1 LSSPPTAPGRIVA
14 LDGLRG
20 IAIAAV
26 LAHHFIVP
34 LCSGVIGSP
43 GAYVAASLR
52 LSYTGVDLFFVLSG
66 FLIGGIL
73 LDHRESPFLLRTFY
87 LRRFLRIVPLALL
100 CILAVLSA
108 QALGL
113 FGPPEGGD
121 PWPWPVYA
129 LFVPNL
135 WMAGNLDWGYRPLSA
150 LWSLGIEEQ
159 FYLIAPLLVIWVPRD
174 RFPWLLTAL
183 IVLAPLSRMALTF
196 YRSDW
201 SFAASLLPVGRTD
214 CLGAGFLVAWMV
226 REPAAR
232 AWGERQRGAL
242 MAGLLT
248 AAAGMLWLTRLN
260 ATNAGLTMALG
271 GYSLVAAFYALILW
285 FTVNAPGAWWTR
297 LLSFPPLVQL
307 GRWSYFVY
315 LFQWLVVG
323 FTVGAVFH
331 HRLAVVTP
339 ANWLELAVGGAGLL
353 LAAGLSLRFLE
364 APLVRWGQ
372 RHAY

>member
-1 LSSPPTAPGRIVA
+1 MSSFSSSPGRIGA

-34 LCSGVIGSP
+34 LCGGVIGST
-43 GAYVAASLR
+43 GAYVAAGLR

-73 LDHRESPFLLRTFY
+73 LDHRDSPSLLRTFY
-87 LRRFLRIVPLALL
+87 LRRFARIVPLALL
-100 CILAVLSA
+100 CILTVLGA

-113 FGPPEGGD
+113 FGPPEGGA

-135 WMAGNLDWGYRPLSA
+135 WMAGSLDWGYRPLSA

-159 FYLIAPLLVIWVPRD
+159 FYLVAPLLVLRVPRD
-174 RFPWLLTAL
+174 RLPWLLAAF
-183 IVLAPLSRMALTF
+183 IILAPVTRMALTF

-201 SFAASLLPVGRTD
+201 FFAASLLPFGRTD
-214 CLGAGFLVAWMV
+214 CLGAGFLVAWVV

-232 AWGERQRGAL
+232 AWGERHRAVL
-242 MAGLLT
+242 LAGLL
-248 AAAGMLWLTRLN
+248 AAAMGMLWLTRLG
-260 ATNAGLTMALG
+260 ATNAGRTMALG
-271 GYSLVAAFYALILW
+271 GYSMVAVFYALILW
-285 FTVNAPGAWWTR
+285 FTVTSPDSWWTR
-297 LLSFPPLVQL
+297 RLGFPPLVLL
-307 GRWSYFVY
+307 GRWSYFIY
-315 LFQWLVVG
+315 LFQGLVIG
-323 FTVGAVFH
+323 LTVGALFH
-331 HRLAVVTP
+331 HRLAVVNP
-339 ANWLELAVGGAGLL
+339 ATWFELAAGGAGLL
-353 LAAGLSLRFLE
+353 LAAGLSHKFLE
-364 APLVRWGQ
+364 TPLVRWGQ